1 MNSKPYKKRIQSQ
14 ITIYF
19 ILLVIFI
26 INSVGWFLY
35 FRARHYFDEELGTKL
50 ISIALYSTNSIEA
63 DLLAYLKPGDEEGA
77 FYRSIQSNLS
87 LLKSNFDV
95 TRIYVVDTLLTT
107 LVDTQPG
114 TAIGSIIPHL
124 QSQLVELDRTQKGTA
139 QFSTLYR
146 GTDGNLYKSAFA
158 PIKAKSG
165 RVIAIACVDASPSFL
180 QVMDKIKS
188 SIIFINSISLIVAIL
203 ISFFLARSI
212 VNPIQKLARAAHRV
226 SSGNFSQPVKVA
238 SDNEIGYLGQVFNA
252 MQQNIKIN
260 QEKLQELRKI
270 AETKAD
276 TLQSY
281 NDYILHS
288 IGNGVLTINLDG
300 DITVINP
307 EAARIL
313 QIKSSESMGQ
323 KWDTIIK
330 EQHPFHAI
338 LKRLLKQQ
346 SQPNIFEERLDFQKS
361 SLFISIQISPLRDA
375 EQVVIGTNFVLTDLT
390 ELRKLQDQIKE
401 KERLAYLGELSA
413 AVAHEIRNP
422 LNSIELFVGLLKR
435 HVAPES
441 KQIQNILKIQTEI
454 QSLNAIVTN
463 FLRFARPPQLQYQ
476 PFSITELFQKTLLLA
491 DKELQEKNISV
502 RMELLDKNI
511 ILNGDFSQLKQAC
524 LNIVLNAIQAMD
536 VGGKLMLSASLNK
549 GESNQNSIVI
559 EISDTGEGIDDSDL
573 EKIFE
578 PFHSTRSQGT
588 GLGLAIVRNIIQ
600 AHHGTIF
607 VKSNRGKG
615 ATVIIKLPVEK

>member
-1 MNSKPYKKRIQSQ
+1 MISKPYKKRLQFQ

-19 ILLVIFI
+19 ILLVILI

-35 FRARHYFDEELGTKL
+35 FRANRYFDEELGNKL
-50 ISIALYSTNSIEA
+50 ISIAKYATNSIEP
-63 DLLAYLKPGDEEGA
+63 DLLVYLQPGDEDGS
-77 FYRSIQSNLS
+77 FYLS
-87 LLKSNFDV
+87 LQKNLMLLKRDFDA
-95 TRIYVVDTLLTT
+95 TRIYIIDTTFT
-107 LVDTQPG
+107 VLVDTQPG
-114 TAIGSIIPHL
+114 SFVGSTIPYL
-124 QSQLVELDRTQKGTA
+124 QSHLIEFNAALKGMV

-146 GTDGNLYKSAFA
+146 GNDGNLYKSAFA
-158 PIKAKSG
+158 PIRKKTG
-165 RVIAIACVDASPSFL
+165 NVTAIACVDASPTFL
-180 QVMDKIKS
+180 QVMDKIKG
-188 SIIFINSISLIVAIL
+188 SILFINTLSLLVAIVL
-203 ISFFLARSI
+203 SFFLARSI
-212 VNPIQKLARAAHRV
+212 VNPVKKLVIAAHRV
-226 SSGNFSQPVKVA
+226 ISGDFSQPVKIA
-238 SDNEIGYLGQVFNA
+238 SSNEIGYLGEVFNA

-260 QEKLQELRKI
+260 QEKLLELGQL
-270 AETKAD
+270 AEAKAD

-281 NDYILHS
+281 NEYILQS
-288 IGNGVLTINLDG
+288 IGNGILTINLDG
-300 DITVINP
+300 DITVLNP
-307 EAARIL
+307 ETARIL
-313 QIKSSESMGQ
+313 RINIPASIGK
-323 KWDTIIK
+323 KWDETIAVN
-330 EQHPFHAI
+330 HPFHSI
-338 LKRLLKQQ
+338 LNEMLAKESPSNFTEKKL
-346 SQPNIFEERLDFQKS
+346 NFIDS
-361 SLFISIQISPLRDA
+361 SITIGIQVSPLHDA
-375 EQVVIGTNFVLTDLT
+375 EQSIIGTNFVLTDLT
-390 ELRKLQDQIKE
+390 ELRKLQEQIKE

-435 HVAPES
+435 HASPES
-441 KQIQNILKIQTEI
+441 KQIQNIQKIQTEI

-476 PFSITELFQKTLLLA
+476 QFSITELFQETLLLA

-502 RMELLDKNI
+502 RMKLLDKNI

-536 VGGKLMLSASLNK
+536 DGGKLMLSASLNK

-559 EISDTGEGIDDSDL
+559 EISDTGEGIDKSDL

-615 ATVIIKLPVEK
+615 ITVIIQLPVEK